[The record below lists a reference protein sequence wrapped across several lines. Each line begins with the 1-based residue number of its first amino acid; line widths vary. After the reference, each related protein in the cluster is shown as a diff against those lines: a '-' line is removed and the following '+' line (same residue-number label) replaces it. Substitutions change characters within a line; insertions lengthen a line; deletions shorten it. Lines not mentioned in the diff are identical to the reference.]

1 MWGAGTDAN
10 VYVNIYGE
18 NGDTG
23 ERFLRKSN
31 YLNKFESGQVGV
43 SDYTETCH
51 EKNTVVRDPLPV
63 FLKVLEP
70 YRT

>member
-1 MWGAGTDAN
+1 MSHVSVEENTYEVSVFTGSMWGAGTDAN

-31 YLNKFESGQVGV
+31 YLNKFESGQVGC
-43 SDYTETCH
+43 SDYIE
-51 EKNTVVRDPLPV
+51 LP
-63 FLKVLEP
+63 
-70 YRT
+70 

>member
-1 MWGAGTDAN
+1 MSVFTGSMWGAGTDAN

-18 NGDTG
+18 SGDTG

-43 SDYTETCH
+43 SDCTQRCH
-51 EKNTVVRDPLPV
+51 EKKPV
-63 FLKVLEP
+63 ADDLGQCF
-70 YRT
+70 